1 MHSRR
6 MKQCLRER
14 SSSPPERT
22 KSSYAKDKGRD
33 PYRKPSGFSPG
44 YRSASPKPSF
54 GFNASRGSSGGNGRL
69 TRDDV
74 KQCNCCGC
82 AHFEDVG
89 YGKCPWRPTDSEGKP
104 KIQGYSG
111 WDLKYYLSKSPRP
124 QRAMYYRMLEID
136 ADHPARMGRED
147 RDSFFCQ
154 VNGDQ
159 GGT

>member
-1 MHSRR
+1 VSDRS
-6 MKQCLRER
+6 R
-14 SSSPPERT
+14 SSSPPERG
-22 KSSYAKDKGRD
+22 KSTYSKDKGRD
-33 PYRKPSGFSPG
+33 QYRKSSGYSSGSRPT
-44 YRSASPKPSF
+44 SPKPTF
-54 GFNASRGSSGGNGRL
+54 GFNASRGSSGRDGRL

-89 YGKCPWRPTDSEGKP
+89 YGKCPWRPTDAEGKP
-104 KIQGYSG
+104 KLQGYNG
-111 WDLKYYLSKSPRP
+111 WDLKYYLSKHPRP
-124 QRAMYYRMLEID
+124 QRAMYYRMLEM
-136 ADHPARMGRED
+136 AEGHPAKED